1 MSGDIGTLQKRYREA
16 VQGAYS
22 ADVASLMALI
32 ERLAQNPEAS
42 VIDQALLGRIRASA
56 KLLGR
61 SKWVKERARSSFYRE
76 WRQPVR
82 RESGEADE

>member
-1 MSGDIGTLQKRYREA
+1 MNGDMGSLPKRYREA

-22 ADVASLMALI
+22 ADVASLLALI

-76 WRQPVR
+76 WRQSAHR
-82 RESGEADE
+82 RAGDTDE